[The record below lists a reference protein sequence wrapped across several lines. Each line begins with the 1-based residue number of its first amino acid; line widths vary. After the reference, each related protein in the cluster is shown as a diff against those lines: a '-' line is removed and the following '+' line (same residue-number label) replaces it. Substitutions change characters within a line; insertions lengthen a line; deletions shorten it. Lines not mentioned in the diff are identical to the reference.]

1 MSDTD
6 DLEKDAQGKIVT
18 RPVMGFSTAPIADM
32 AIFLKVRYA
41 ETPEQLKTE
50 GKSIQFAMTP
60 DQALELASMMVTQAR
75 RIMDMVPDT
84 PAN

>member
-75 RIMDMVPDT
+75 RIMDMVPDS

>member
-1 MSDTD
+1 MTDTE
-6 DLEKDAQGKIVT
+6 DLEKDANGKIVT
-18 RPVMGFSTAPIADM
+18 RPIMGFSSAPIAEM
-32 AIFLKVRYA
+32 SIFLKVRYA

-60 DQALELASMMVTQAR
+60 EQALELASMMATQAR
-75 RIMDMVPDT
+75 RIMDQKPDT

>member
-1 MSDTD
+1 MTNTD
-6 DLEKDAQGKIVT
+6 DLEKDAQGKIIT
-18 RPVMGFSTAPIADM
+18 RPIMGFSTAPIADM

-41 ETPEQLKTE
+41 ETPDQLKTE

-75 RIMDMVPDT
+75 RIIDMVPDT

>member
-60 DQALELASMMVTQAR
+60 DQALDLASMMVTQAR

>member
-1 MSDTD
+1 MTTE
-6 DLEKDAQGKIVT
+6 DLEKDASGKIVT
-18 RPVMGFSTAPIADM
+18 RPIMGFSTAPIADM
-32 AIFLKVRYA
+32 SIFLKVRYA

-60 DQALELASMMVTQAR
+60 EQALELASMMTAQAR
-75 RIMDMVPDT
+75 HILDQKPDT